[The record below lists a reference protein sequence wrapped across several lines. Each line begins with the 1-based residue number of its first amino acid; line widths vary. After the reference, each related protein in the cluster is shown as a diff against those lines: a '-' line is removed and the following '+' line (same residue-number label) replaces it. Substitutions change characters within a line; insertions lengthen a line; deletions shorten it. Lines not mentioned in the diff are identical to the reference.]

1 MKDKMKIRVAKI
13 DDKEIILKYDKH
25 ILETELGTSILL
37 GRVIVAELNDKFIGW
52 LRWNLF
58 WDNTPF
64 MNMLYLIEEYRNM
77 GYGKQLVMFWE
88 NLMKENNYKLV
99 MTSTLS
105 NENAQ
110 HFYRRLNYIDSG
122 SLLLKGE
129 ALEII
134 FTKEL

>member
-1 MKDKMKIRVAKI
+1 MQIRIAEQEDIKF
-13 DDKEIILKYDKH
+13 ILKYDKH
-25 ILETELGTSILL
+25 IAENELYSSISL
-37 GRVIVAELNDKFIGW
+37 GRVIVAEYDNKFIGW

-64 MNMLYLIEEYRNM
+64 MNMLYLIDDYRNM
-77 GYGKQLVMFWE
+77 GYGKKLVMFWE
-88 NLMKENNYKLV
+88 KLMKENNYKLV

-110 HFYRRLNYIDSG
+110 HFYRKLNYVDSG

>member
-1 MKDKMKIRVAKI
+1 MKIRIAK
-13 DDKEIILKYDKH
+13 KEDTKLILKYDKH
-25 ILETELGTSILL
+25 ISESELYSSISL
-37 GRVIVAELNDKFIGW
+37 GRVIIAEYDNKFIGW

-58 WDNTPF
+58 W
-64 MNMLYLIEEYRNM
+64 
-77 GYGKQLVMFWE
+77 E
-88 NLMKENNYKLV
+88 NLMKQNNYKFL

-110 HFYRRLNYIDSG
+110 HFYRKLNYIDSG

>member
-1 MKDKMKIRVAKI
+1 MQIRVAEQEDIKF
-13 DDKEIILKYDKH
+13 ILKYDKH
-25 ILETELGTSILL
+25 IAENELYSSISL
-37 GRVIVAELNDKFIGW
+37 GRVIVAEYDNKFIGW

-64 MNMLYLIEEYRNM
+64 MNMLYLIDDYRNI
-77 GYGKQLVMFWE
+77 GYGKKLVMFWE
-88 NLMKENNYKLV
+88 KLMKENNYKIV

-110 HFYRRLNYIDSG
+110 HFYRKLNYVDSG

>member
-1 MKDKMKIRVAKI
+1 MKIRIAR
-13 DDKEIILKYDKH
+13 KEDTKLILEYDKH
-25 ILETELGTSILL
+25 IAESELDLSISL
-37 GRVIVAELNDKFIGW
+37 GRVIVAEYDNKFIGW

-64 MNMLYLIEEYRNM
+64 MNMLYLIEGYRNK
-77 GYGKQLVMFWE
+77 GYGKKLVFFWE
-88 NLMKENNYKLV
+88 KLMKENNYKLV

-110 HFYRRLNYIDSG
+110 HFYRKMNYIDSG
-122 SLLLKGE
+122 SLSLKGE

>member
-1 MKDKMKIRVAKI
+1 MQIRIAGQ
-13 DDKEIILKYDKH
+13 DDIKFILKYDKH
-25 ILETELGTSILL
+25 IAENELYSSVSL
-37 GRVIVAELNDKFIGW
+37 GRVIIAEYDNKFIGW

-64 MNMLYLIEEYRNM
+64 MNMLYLIDDYRNM
-77 GYGKQLVMFWE
+77 GYGKKLVVFWE
-88 NLMKENNYKLV
+88 KLMKENDYKLV

-110 HFYRRLNYIDSG
+110 HFYRKLNYIDSG

>member
-1 MKDKMKIRVAKI
+1 MQIRIAEQADIKF
-13 DDKEIILKYDKH
+13 ILKYDKH
-25 ILETELGTSILL
+25 IAENELYSSISL
-37 GRVIVAELNDKFIGW
+37 GRVIVAEYDNKFIGW

-64 MNMLYLIEEYRNM
+64 MNMLYLIDDYRNV
-77 GYGKQLVMFWE
+77 GYGKKLVMFWE
-88 NLMKENNYKLV
+88 KLMKENNYKLV

-110 HFYRRLNYIDSG
+110 HFYRKLNYVDSG

>member
-1 MKDKMKIRVAKI
+1 MKIRIAGQ
-13 DDKEIILKYDKH
+13 DDIKFILKYDKH
-25 ILETELGTSILL
+25 IAEDELHSSISL
-37 GRVIVAELNDKFIGW
+37 GRVIIAEYDNRFIGW

-64 MNMLYLIEEYRNM
+64 MNMLYLIDDYRNR
-77 GYGKQLVMFWE
+77 GYGKGLVLFWE
-88 NLMKENNYKLV
+88 KLMKQNNYKLV

-105 NENAQ
+105 NESAQ
-110 HFYRRLNYIDSG
+110 HFYRKLNYIDSG

>member
-1 MKDKMKIRVAKI
+1 MLTRIAGQ
-13 DDKEIILKYDKH
+13 DDVKFILKYDKH
-25 ILETELGTSILL
+25 IAESELYSNISL
-37 GRVIVAELNDKFIGW
+37 GRVIVAEYDNKFIGW

-64 MNMLYLIEEYRNM
+64 MNMLYLIDDYRNM
-77 GYGKQLVMFWE
+77 GYGKKLVMFWE
-88 NLMKENNYKLV
+88 KLMKENNYKLV

-110 HFYRRLNYIDSG
+110 HFYRKLNYVDSG

>member
-1 MKDKMKIRVAKI
+1 MKIRIAIEEDAKLLL
-13 DDKEIILKYDKH
+13 EYDKH
-25 ILETELGTSILL
+25 IAESELYLSIST
-37 GRVIVAELNDKFIGW
+37 GRVIVAEHDNKFIGW

-64 MNMLYLIEEYRNM
+64 MNMLYIVDGYQNK
-77 GYGKQLVMFWE
+77 GYGKRLVDFWE
-88 NLMKENNYKLV
+88 NQMKENKYELV

-110 HFYRRLNYIDSG
+110 HFYRKLNYIDSG

-134 FTKEL
+134 FTKELI

>member
-1 MKDKMKIRVAKI
+1 MKIRIARKDDAKL
-13 DDKEIILKYDKH
+13 ILEYDKH
-25 ILETELGTSILL
+25 ITESEFYTSITLS
-37 GRVIVAELNDKFIGW
+37 RVIIAEYDNKFIGW

-64 MNMLYLIEEYRNM
+64 MNMLYILEVYRSN
-77 GYGKQLVMFWE
+77 GYGKMLVQFWE
-88 NLMKENNYKLV
+88 KLMKEKEYKLV

-105 NENAQ
+105 DEDAQ
-110 HFYRRLNYIDSG
+110 HFYRKLDYIDSG

-134 FTKEL
+134 FTKELL

>member
-1 MKDKMKIRVAKI
+1 MLIRIAGQ
-13 DDKEIILKYDKH
+13 DDVKFILKYDKH
-25 ILETELGTSILL
+25 IAESELYSNISL
-37 GRVIVAELNDKFIGW
+37 GRVIVAEYDNKFTGW

-64 MNMLYLIEEYRNM
+64 MNMLYLIDDYRNM
-77 GYGKQLVMFWE
+77 GYGKKLVMFWE
-88 NLMKENNYKLV
+88 KLMKENNYKLV

-110 HFYRRLNYIDSG
+110 HFYRKLNYVDSG

>member
-1 MKDKMKIRVAKI
+1 MKIRIAK
-13 DDKEIILKYDKH
+13 KEDTKLILKYDKH
-25 ILETELGTSILL
+25 ISESELYSSISL
-37 GRVIVAELNDKFIGW
+37 GRVIIAEYDNKFIGW

-58 WDNTPF
+58 WDDTPF
-64 MNMLYLIEEYRNM
+64 MNMLYIIEDYHNK
-77 GYGKQLVMFWE
+77 GYGKKLVMFWE
-88 NLMKENNYKLV
+88 NLMKQNNYKFV

-110 HFYRRLNYIDSG
+110 HFYRKLNYIDSG

>member
-1 MKDKMKIRVAKI
+1 MRIRIAKKEDAKI
-13 DDKEIILKYDKH
+13 ILIYDKH
-25 ILETELGTSILL
+25 IVESELYSCISL
-37 GRVIVAELNDKFIGW
+37 GRVIIAEYDNKFIGW

-64 MNMLYLIEEYRNM
+64 MNMLYIIEDYQNK
-77 GYGKQLVMFWE
+77 GYGKKLVMFWE
-88 NLMKENNYKLV
+88 NLMKKNNYKLV

-110 HFYRRLNYIDSG
+110 HFYRKLNYIDSG

-129 ALEII
+129 PLEII
-134 FTKEL
+134 FTKEI